1 MPKKIPRKAPA
12 AVVEDLDLDV
22 DYVDDEEAVVHNKRK
37 RQRGDGVSVAAR
49 DAHRLADE
57 VEDYEEEEELA
68 EQAARSARRGLTDDD
83 FTVGAI
89 TTTKARQAKSNVKE
103 QQTIMEAV
111 ARDFAALSSDER
123 RALLAKEAP
132 ELIAMLDEVQVYME
146 EVKNVADPLNRAIH
160 SRRRSS
166 DERDVLSFLETKVQ
180 LMLSYCMHVTFYL
193 LLKTEGT
200 PIKGHP
206 VLDRL
211 VELRVYLEKMR
222 PLEEKL
228 QYTINKMLSTEA
240 GSGANIAG
248 LRAVERE
255 DNGLYQPVRQGGVSD
270 SGKQRRQEKKAIK
283 EAEELE
289 RQEQTAMTRFH
300 QKKAQVPS
308 VDKTVRPADEGY
320 HEDDDQ
326 YFSRLVGDA
335 EDDDADAGLSLIERL
350 RKRGTSAPKKIA
362 EPVNDVDDDADDFD
376 DELLSGD
383 EDDEGMD
390 YDDLVAEQQARD
402 DHGERVKSSRA
413 PIAKAKEV
421 DRRKIGNQIESHR
434 GLTKSRPKDRKT
446 PRTAQRR
453 KFERGMQKV
462 KSQSKTVQPE
472 PDQGFV
478 GVRALRPNV
487 THSTKFK

>member
-1 MPKKIPRKAPA
+1 MPKKTSKKASS
-12 AVVEDLDLDV
+12 VVEDLDIDV
-22 DYVDDEEAVVHNKRK
+22 NYVDDEEAVVHNKRK
-37 RQRGDGVSVAAR
+37 RQRGDGITVAAR

-68 EQAARSARRGLTDDD
+68 EQAAKSTRRGLTDDD
-83 FTVGAI
+83 FAI
-89 TTTKARQAKSNVKE
+89 GNITAAKARPAKLHAKE
-103 QQTIMEAV
+103 QHAVMEAV

-123 RALLAKEAP
+123 RSLLAKEAP
-132 ELIAMLDEVQVYME
+132 ELIAMLDEVQGYME

-160 SRRRSS
+160 SRRRST

-193 LLKTEGT
+193 LLKTEGSAV
-200 PIKGHP
+200 KGHP

-228 QYTINKMLSTEA
+228 QYTINKMLSSDS

-270 SGKQRRQEKKAIK
+270 SGKQRRLEKKAIK

-289 RQEQTAMTRFH
+289 REEQTAMTRFH
-300 QKKAQVPS
+300 TKRSQLPTM
-308 VDKTVRPADEGY
+308 DKIVRAADEGY

-335 EDDDADAGLSLIERL
+335 EDDDEDAGLSLIERL
-350 RKRGTSAPKKIA
+350 RKRGTAKKQKEEEFTEEA
-362 EPVNDVDDDADDFD
+362 ESDFEEG
-376 DELLSGD
+376 DELLSGGDDSDDDNYD
-383 EDDEGMD
+383 E
-390 YDDLVAEQQARD
+390 LVAEQLNRD
-402 DHGERVKSSRA
+402 DHGKRVKAARPEA
-413 PIAKAKEV
+413 PKPKEV

-434 GLTKSRPKDRKT
+434 GLTKVRPKDRKT

-462 KSQSKTVQPE
+462 KSQSKSVQPE
-472 PDQGFV
+472 PEDGFV

>member
-1 MPKKIPRKAPA
+1 MPKKIPRKAA

-22 DYVDDEEAVVHNKRK
+22 AYVDDEEAVVHNKRK
-37 RQRGDGVSVAAR
+37 RQRGDGVAVAAR

-68 EQAARSARRGLTDDD
+68 EQAARTARRGLTDDD
-83 FTVGAI
+83 FTVGTI
-89 TTTKARQAKSNVKE
+89 TAAKARQTKSNVKE

-132 ELIAMLDEVQVYME
+132 ELIVMLDEVQVYME

-283 EAEELE
+283 DAEELE
-289 RQEQTAMTRFH
+289 KQEQTAMTRFQ
-300 QKKAQVPS
+300 QKRTQVPT
-308 VDKTVRPADEGY
+308 VDKGVRPADEGY

-326 YFSRLVGDA
+326 YFSRLVGDG

-350 RKRGTSAPKKIA
+350 RKRGTAAPTKREEVVEA
-362 EPVNDVDDDADDFD
+362 EDDDDFEEG
-376 DELLSGD
+376 DELLTD
-383 EDDEGMD
+383 DDDEGMD
-390 YDDLVAEQQARD
+390 YDDLVAQQQQRD
-402 DHGERVKSSRA
+402 EHGQRVKSSRA
-413 PIAKAKEV
+413 PLAKPKEV

-462 KSQSKTVQPE
+462 KSQSKSVQPE